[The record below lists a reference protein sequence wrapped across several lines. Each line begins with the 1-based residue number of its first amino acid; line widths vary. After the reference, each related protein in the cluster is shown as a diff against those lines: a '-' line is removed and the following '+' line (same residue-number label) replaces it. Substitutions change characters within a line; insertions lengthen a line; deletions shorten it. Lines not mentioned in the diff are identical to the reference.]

1 MNMTMLWSIYRNDHH
16 GLLQSITILL
26 VSQSPQGLKETLHGN
41 TPRMYVCHICLPPQ
55 GKMLMRIRNQTWPG
69 NWKSIEIP
77 YQKME
82 VFHGKII
89 VSLGGIS
96 MDFPWKVR
104 SRIQCLRSARAVLAE
119 SRRAQLTGGV
129 VWCLEQLTCQVF
141 SGGCSR
147 KLVNQPHWKR
157 KWTIKKAFD
166 QWISMNN
173 GCDFVQTWELLH
185 LFWPFQRG
193 LTWLVTD
200 KPQLSAKL
208 NWFQGRDRRVQTMF
222 ESHLRRSWLLP
233 GLSYLRLV
241 HVSFYISFSCCL
253 NIVQRF
259 FLGTVLY
266 SLCRHSLP
274 AIMTNSGRCKPVL
287 HPIQCDTWSLWV
299 RLRSHA
305 SRWNNVL
312 IFL

>member
-1 MNMTMLWSIYRNDHH
+1 MLYNNPIGVIVINMNMTMLWSIYRNDHH

-69 NWKSIEIP
+69 NWKSHEIP

-89 VSLGGIS
+89 VSLG
-96 MDFPWKVR
+96 DFPWKVR

-119 SRRAQLTGGV
+119 SRRARLTGGV

-147 KLVNQPHWKR
+147 KLVNQPYWKR

-208 NWFQGRDRRVQTMF
+208 NWFQGRDRRVHGSDNVWIPSSEVLTATGSFLSTPCTRIFLHIFQ
-222 ESHLRRSWLLP
+222 LLFKHSP
-233 GLSYLRLV
+233 A
-241 HVSFYISFSCCL
+241 
-253 NIVQRF
+253 F
-259 FLGTVLY
+259 FLGGTV
-266 SLCRHSLP
+266 
-274 AIMTNSGRCKPVL
+274 
-287 HPIQCDTWSLWV
+287 
-299 RLRSHA
+299 
-305 SRWNNVL
+305 
-312 IFL
+312 